1 MFQHWGNKPV
11 QRQRIQDSSGLVR
24 DYKISR
30 PGVKVAPGIEPTR
43 QSQKMPSLRDRAI
56 PQKITFVIMA
66 ITAVVLLLAFGALFY
81 FQACILK
88 QHAVHELAVVGEIT
102 ARECGPAVR
111 FKDEDAANQILSGL
125 KTMPQVVSARLELMN
140 QQRLAFFGTLRD
152 ENEIK
157 AARLKSGFR
166 INGDRIILAQ
176 LVKLGGTQEATLYLL
191 ADLHATTS
199 QLVKLYG
206 SIFGLVLLASLL
218 VAFVLSGQFLR
229 FVTDPIL
236 RLADTARTVADHN
249 DYSARATKMCNDEV
263 GVLTDAFNQML
274 SQIQAQD
281 GALRKAEEKYRLIFE
296 NAIEGMF
303 QTSPSG
309 KCLSVNP
316 AFAQM
321 FGYDSPEEL
330 VTSVGDLASM
340 VYVDPA
346 QRDEFKRLMETQGYV
361 ELFEYEVYRKDGAKA
376 WVCEN
381 ARAVRDA
388 TGTILYYEGTVQDV
402 TQRKRVE
409 EVERASKAKTEF
421 LSRVSHE
428 LRTPL
433 NAILGFGQL
442 LERQNPTET
451 QRARLHHILSAGKHL
466 LGLINEVLD
475 ISRIESGK
483 LQLSL
488 EPVCVADA
496 LAEAFD
502 LMRPLAA
509 GRKIE
514 LSANTDMDAAVYVMA
529 DRQRF
534 KQVLLNLL
542 SNGVKYTPQFGQVAV
557 SYYESDNNIRITVS
571 DTGPGIPANKR
582 ERLFMPF
589 ERLGAEQSNVEGT
602 GLGLALSQR
611 LMQAMG
617 GSIGV
622 DSTAERGSKFWIEL
636 PRTASPLPKAALQKK
651 VGACDPRGIGANRKV
666 LYIEDNLSNLT
677 LIEELLH
684 ERPDIELLTAM
695 QGKLGL
701 ELARQHLPD
710 LVLLDLHLPD
720 IHGREVLREL
730 KSSDATRAL
739 PVVVISA
746 DATASQIEHLL
757 SAGAT
762 TYLTKPLDVSE
773 FFRVIDK
780 ATATNG
786 AATFSPASELH

>member
-1 MFQHWGNKPV
+1 MHK
-11 QRQRIQDSSGLVR
+11 
-24 DYKISR
+24 
-30 PGVKVAPGIEPTR
+30 
-43 QSQKMPSLRDRAI
+43 LRDRPI
-56 PQKITFVIMA
+56 RQKITAVIMT

-88 QHAVHELAVVGEIT
+88 QHATHELALVGEIT
-102 ARECGPAVR
+102 AHECTAAVR
-111 FKDEDAANQILSGL
+111 FKDEGAANQILSGL
-125 KTMPQVVSARLELMN
+125 KTMPQVVSARLELTD
-140 QQRLAFFGTLRD
+140 QQQLAFFGTTRD
-152 ENEIK
+152 EGEIQ

-176 LVKLGGTQEATLYLL
+176 PVMIGGTWEGTLYLL

-199 QLVKLYG
+199 QLLKLYA

-236 RLADTARTVADHN
+236 RLADTAVTVADHN
-249 DYSARATKMCNDEV
+249 DYSVRALKVCNDEV

-281 GALRKAEEKYRLIFE
+281 SAVRKAEEKYRLIFE

-303 QTSPSG
+303 QTTPAG
-309 KCLSVNP
+309 KCLSVNR
-316 AFAQM
+316 AFARM
-321 FGYDSPEEL
+321 FGYDSAEEVIAN
-330 VTSVGDLASM
+330 VTDIART
-340 VYVDPA
+340 VYVYPA
-346 QRDEFKRLMETQGYV
+346 RREDFKQLMETQGFV
-361 ELFEYEVYRKDGAKA
+361 ELFEYEVYRKDGTQI
-376 WVCEN
+376 WLCEN

-388 TGTILYYEGTVQDV
+388 SGAIIYYEGTVQDV

-442 LERQNPTET
+442 LERQGPTET
-451 QRARLHHILSAGKHL
+451 QRVRIRHILSAGKHL

-496 LAEAFD
+496 LEEVFD

-514 LSANTDMDAAVYVMA
+514 LSANTEMDATVYVMA

-557 SYYESDNNIRITVS
+557 SYHESGDNIRITVS

-622 DSTAERGSKFWIEL
+622 DSTTGKGSKFWIEL
-636 PRTASPLPKAALQKK
+636 PCTASPLPKAALQKK
-651 VGACDPRGIGANRKV
+651 VAARDPHAIGANRKV

-677 LIEELLH
+677 LIEELLQ

-720 IHGREVLREL
+720 IHGHEVIREL
-730 KSSDATRAL
+730 KSFDATRAV

-746 DATASQIEHLL
+746 DATASQIERLL
-757 SAGAT
+757 AAGAT

-786 AATFSPASELH
+786 AATLSPASELN